1 MKRAKERDSSE
12 TAAIKIN
19 RRKVCLLIIAIG
31 ISVLLLITMLGL
43 LHLEKS
49 NTRRYREENHA
60 RFDANT
66 QAFQEVLDSSD
77 AWIDNLK
84 TSIYALPYL
93 ETASAADFL
102 ADLKQPGVKLTFDE
116 SPFPT
121 DKNGNKLLGRLQ
133 GLIMASSSFSES
145 AIYNPQTGVAVACVS
160 NGHVGALC
168 TEEEELCALLGISSL
183 NTEEGALTEGRAAE
197 HANAAL
203 YLTRVLDDGLV
214 LLCGVTHEALNDSL
228 LADSS
233 GRSYLLKQMV
243 CVFPDGGLLLR
254 DPSRS
259 LGTLGL
265 TQEELTRDAS
275 IEDIGDYTLMRH
287 TLPEYGLQTVAILAE
302 TGATSV
308 VSSEWIWLLLIV
320 TALWLLVITAVG
332 VYMLIRVFRP
342 LSKISSSIAPDAETT
357 EDDLQSIANAIQRY
371 NQQLLS
377 NQATIEAQLSQLRR
391 AYLEQ
396 LALGQTPLITPEQ
409 SERLGIPKLLE
420 KYMLIV
426 LYPDNGRWMRE
437 NGSEQE
443 NLYRKHIMVNT
454 VEESIR
460 TQMKDVQAEFLMCQ
474 FALLVVVP
482 VKDETENM
490 AKAVERW
497 TMDLSVQL
505 QKRFRFG
512 VSPVQS
518 GAESLHPAYRKVM
531 QSAALVEEKE
541 SGRSQDICL
550 NTLIRQNLHMS
561 ELVYMEHYN
570 SAFACFKEMADTLY
584 QQKSRRL
591 RNQQLSGLMSL
602 TLCMLME
609 TSSENNAL
617 LQEAGIDI
625 GALTQPEDDEAELLA
640 EWEKVFGL
648 LEAHQDKRIR
658 GQYSEQFASIY
669 QYMHAHFRDS
679 GLSLT
684 ALAEEFGMSVSTL
697 SREFQKNLGQG
708 FLDSLHQMRIE
719 EAKYAIENTNA
730 SLNDIAISVG
740 YTNTLTMTRAF
751 KKYLGCTPGSF
762 RKKEDIS

>member
-1 MKRAKERDSSE
+1 M
-12 TAAIKIN
+12 
-19 RRKVCLLIIAIG
+19 
-31 ISVLLLITMLGL
+31 
-43 LHLEKS
+43 
-49 NTRRYREENHA
+49 
-60 RFDANT
+60 
-66 QAFQEVLDSSD
+66 
-77 AWIDNLK
+77 
-84 TSIYALPYL
+84 
-93 ETASAADFL
+93 
-102 ADLKQPGVKLTFDE
+102 
-116 SPFPT
+116 
-121 DKNGNKLLGRLQ
+121 
-133 GLIMASSSFSES
+133 
-145 AIYNPQTGVAVACVS
+145 
-160 NGHVGALC
+160 
-168 TEEEELCALLGISSL
+168 
-183 NTEEGALTEGRAAE
+183 
-197 HANAAL
+197 
-203 YLTRVLDDGLV
+203 

-228 LADSS
+228 LADNS

-259 LGTLGL
+259 LGALGL

-275 IEDIGDYTLMRH
+275 IEDIGNYTLMRH
-287 TLPEYGLQTVAILAE
+287 SLPEYGLQTVAILAE

-320 TALWLLVITAVG
+320 TALWLLVIIAIG

-342 LSKISSSIAPDAETT
+342 LSRISSSIAPDAETT

-443 NLYRKHIMVNT
+443 NLYRKHIMVNA

-482 VKDETENM
+482 VKDENENM

-570 SAFACFKEMADTLY
+570 GAFACFKEMADTLY

-609 TSSENNAL
+609 T
-617 LQEAGIDI
+617 
-625 GALTQPEDDEAELLA
+625 EDDEAELLA

>member
-1 MKRAKERDSSE
+1 
-12 TAAIKIN
+12 
-19 RRKVCLLIIAIG
+19 
-31 ISVLLLITMLGL
+31 
-43 LHLEKS
+43 
-49 NTRRYREENHA
+49 
-60 RFDANT
+60 
-66 QAFQEVLDSSD
+66 
-77 AWIDNLK
+77 
-84 TSIYALPYL
+84 
-93 ETASAADFL
+93 
-102 ADLKQPGVKLTFDE
+102 
-116 SPFPT
+116 
-121 DKNGNKLLGRLQ
+121 
-133 GLIMASSSFSES
+133 
-145 AIYNPQTGVAVACVS
+145 
-160 NGHVGALC
+160 
-168 TEEEELCALLGISSL
+168 
-183 NTEEGALTEGRAAE
+183 
-197 HANAAL
+197 
-203 YLTRVLDDGLV
+203 
-214 LLCGVTHEALNDSL
+214 
-228 LADSS
+228 
-233 GRSYLLKQMV
+233 
-243 CVFPDGGLLLR
+243 
-254 DPSRS
+254 
-259 LGTLGL
+259 
-265 TQEELTRDAS
+265 
-275 IEDIGDYTLMRH
+275 
-287 TLPEYGLQTVAILAE
+287 
-302 TGATSV
+302 
-308 VSSEWIWLLLIV
+308 
-320 TALWLLVITAVG
+320 
-332 VYMLIRVFRP
+332 
-342 LSKISSSIAPDAETT
+342 
-357 EDDLQSIANAIQRY
+357 
-371 NQQLLS
+371 
-377 NQATIEAQLSQLRR
+377 
-391 AYLEQ
+391 
-396 LALGQTPLITPEQ
+396 
-409 SERLGIPKLLE
+409 
-420 KYMLIV
+420 
-426 LYPDNGRWMRE
+426 MRE

-443 NLYRKHIMVNT
+443 NLYRKRIMVNA

-482 VKDETENM
+482 VKDENENM

-505 QKRFRFG
+505 QKRFLLG
-512 VSPVQS
+512 AQPVQS

-531 QSAALVEEKE
+531 QERGAGRGEGKRPLAGYLPEHADSAEP
-541 SGRSQDICL
+541 
-550 NTLIRQNLHMS
+550 HMS

-751 KKYLGCTPGSF
+751 KKYLGARPARSEKRKIFPDRSF
-762 RKKEDIS
+762 ENRFCQQSASAHGLSACVVFLCPQKLFAARNRLHVFQTAFFAAHSAENACRKMIRAGFNFFHATFFPFIFSFFLPLNPRCAPQNLSQNLHFGTMLTASFCARYTAIKQTASDETTDSRMIGRRTA

>member
-1 MKRAKERDSSE
+1 MDLA
-12 TAAIKIN
+12 
-19 RRKVCLLIIAIG
+19 
-31 ISVLLLITMLGL
+31 
-43 LHLEKS
+43 
-49 NTRRYREENHA
+49 
-60 RFDANT
+60 
-66 QAFQEVLDSSD
+66 
-77 AWIDNLK
+77 
-84 TSIYALPYL
+84 
-93 ETASAADFL
+93 AAD
-102 ADLKQPGVKLTFDE
+102 
-116 SPFPT
+116 
-121 DKNGNKLLGRLQ
+121 RHR
-133 GLIMASSSFSES
+133 
-145 AIYNPQTGVAVACVS
+145 AVAARYYRS
-160 NGHVGALC
+160 RRL
-168 TEEEELCALLGISSL
+168 
-183 NTEEGALTEGRAAE
+183 
-197 HANAAL
+197 HA
-203 YLTRVLDDGLV
+203 
-214 LLCGVTHEALNDSL
+214 H
-228 LADSS
+228 
-233 GRSYLLKQMV
+233 
-243 CVFPDGGLLLR
+243 
-254 DPSRS
+254 
-259 LGTLGL
+259 
-265 TQEELTRDAS
+265 
-275 IEDIGDYTLMRH
+275 
-287 TLPEYGLQTVAILAE
+287 
-302 TGATSV
+302 
-308 VSSEWIWLLLIV
+308 
-320 TALWLLVITAVG
+320 
-332 VYMLIRVFRP
+332 P
-342 LSKISSSIAPDAETT
+342 LSKISSSIAPNAETT

-443 NLYRKHIMVNT
+443 NLYRKHIMVNA
-454 VEESIR
+454 VEEAVR
-460 TQMKDVQAEFLMCQ
+460 AQMKDMQAEFLMCQ
-474 FALLVVVP
+474 FALLVIIP
-482 VKDETENM
+482 VKDEAENM
-490 AKAVERW
+490 TKAVERW
-497 TMDLSVQL
+497 TMDLSVQM

-541 SGRSQDICL
+541 SGRSQDISL
-550 NTLIRQNLHMS
+550 NALIRQNLHMS

-609 TSSENNAL
+609 TSGENTAL

-625 GALTQPEDDEAELLA
+625 GALTQPEDDEAALLA
-640 EWEKVFGL
+640 KWEKVFGL

-658 GQYSEQFASIY
+658 GRYSEQFASIY

>member
-1 MKRAKERDSSE
+1 MARTTDERLDYLME
-12 TAAIKIN
+12 Q
-19 RRKVCLLIIAIG
+19 
-31 ISVLLLITMLGL
+31 
-43 LHLEKS
+43 LEKG
-49 NTRRYREENHA
+49 
-60 RFDANT
+60 T
-66 QAFQEVLDSSD
+66 QNIFE
-77 AWIDNLK
+77 
-84 TSIYALPYL
+84 
-93 ETASAADFL
+93 
-102 ADLKQPGVKLTFDE
+102 
-116 SPFPT
+116 
-121 DKNGNKLLGRLQ
+121 
-133 GLIMASSSFSES
+133 
-145 AIYNPQTGVAVACVS
+145 
-160 NGHVGALC
+160 
-168 TEEEELCALLGISSL
+168 
-183 NTEEGALTEGRAAE
+183 
-197 HANAAL
+197 
-203 YLTRVLDDGLV
+203 
-214 LLCGVTHEALNDSL
+214 
-228 LADSS
+228 S
-233 GRSYLLKQMV
+233 GRYAEYLAVMSKFHHYSFRNTILIFLQNPNASHVAGFHAWKKD
-243 CVFPDGGLLLR
+243 F
-254 DPSRS
+254 SRS
-259 LGTLGL
+259 VKAGEHGI
-265 TQEELTRDAS
+265 Q
-275 IEDIGDYTLMRH
+275 
-287 TLPEYGLQTVAILAE
+287 ILAPCPKRKWMDHDKIDPA
-302 TGATSV
+302 TG
-308 VSSEWIWLLLIV
+308 L
-320 TALWLLVITAVG
+320 
-332 VYMLIRVFRP
+332 
-342 LSKISSSIAPDAETT
+342 
-357 EDDLQSIANAIQRY
+357 
-371 NQQLLS
+371 
-377 NQATIEAQLSQLRR
+377 
-391 AYLEQ
+391 
-396 LALGQTPLITPEQ
+396 
-409 SERLGIPKLLE
+409 
-420 KYMLIV
+420 
-426 LYPDNGRWMRE
+426 
-437 NGSEQE
+437 
-443 NLYRKHIMVNT
+443 
-454 VEESIR
+454 
-460 TQMKDVQAEFLMCQ
+460 
-474 FALLVVVP
+474 P
-482 VKDETENM
+482 VKDENENM

-550 NTLIRQNLHMS
+550 NTLIRQNLHIS

-640 EWEKVFGL
+640 EWEKVFGP

>member
-1 MKRAKERDSSE
+1 M
-12 TAAIKIN
+12 
-19 RRKVCLLIIAIG
+19 
-31 ISVLLLITMLGL
+31 
-43 LHLEKS
+43 
-49 NTRRYREENHA
+49 
-60 RFDANT
+60 
-66 QAFQEVLDSSD
+66 
-77 AWIDNLK
+77 
-84 TSIYALPYL
+84 
-93 ETASAADFL
+93 
-102 ADLKQPGVKLTFDE
+102 
-116 SPFPT
+116 
-121 DKNGNKLLGRLQ
+121 
-133 GLIMASSSFSES
+133 
-145 AIYNPQTGVAVACVS
+145 
-160 NGHVGALC
+160 
-168 TEEEELCALLGISSL
+168 
-183 NTEEGALTEGRAAE
+183 
-197 HANAAL
+197 
-203 YLTRVLDDGLV
+203 
-214 LLCGVTHEALNDSL
+214 
-228 LADSS
+228 
-233 GRSYLLKQMV
+233 
-243 CVFPDGGLLLR
+243 
-254 DPSRS
+254 
-259 LGTLGL
+259 
-265 TQEELTRDAS
+265 
-275 IEDIGDYTLMRH
+275 
-287 TLPEYGLQTVAILAE
+287 
-302 TGATSV
+302 
-308 VSSEWIWLLLIV
+308 
-320 TALWLLVITAVG
+320 
-332 VYMLIRVFRP
+332 
-342 LSKISSSIAPDAETT
+342 
-357 EDDLQSIANAIQRY
+357 
-371 NQQLLS
+371 
-377 NQATIEAQLSQLRR
+377 
-391 AYLEQ
+391 
-396 LALGQTPLITPEQ
+396 
-409 SERLGIPKLLE
+409 
-420 KYMLIV
+420 
-426 LYPDNGRWMRE
+426 
-437 NGSEQE
+437 
-443 NLYRKHIMVNT
+443 
-454 VEESIR
+454 
-460 TQMKDVQAEFLMCQ
+460 
-474 FALLVVVP
+474 P
-482 VKDETENM
+482 VKDENENM

-617 LQEAGIDI
+617 LQKAGIDI

>member
-1 MKRAKERDSSE
+1 MKGLFVQTPPRA
-12 TAAIKIN
+12 AQI
-19 RRKVCLLIIAIG
+19 
-31 ISVLLLITMLGL
+31 
-43 LHLEKS
+43 
-49 NTRRYREENHA
+49 
-60 RFDANT
+60 
-66 QAFQEVLDSSD
+66 
-77 AWIDNLK
+77 
-84 TSIYALPYL
+84 ALPPC
-93 ETASAADFL
+93 AAV
-102 ADLKQPGVKLTFDE
+102 PVKTFQHQQR
-116 SPFPT
+116 T
-121 DKNGNKLLGRLQ
+121 
-133 GLIMASSSFSES
+133 
-145 AIYNPQTGVAVACVS
+145 VARGAEEVA
-160 NGHVGALC
+160 
-168 TEEEELCALLGISSL
+168 
-183 NTEEGALTEGRAAE
+183 EGRE
-197 HANAAL
+197 
-203 YLTRVLDDGLV
+203 RERLV
-214 LLCGVTHEALNDSL
+214 
-228 LADSS
+228 
-233 GRSYLLKQMV
+233 
-243 CVFPDGGLLLR
+243 
-254 DPSRS
+254 
-259 LGTLGL
+259 
-265 TQEELTRDAS
+265 
-275 IEDIGDYTLMRH
+275 
-287 TLPEYGLQTVAILAE
+287 
-302 TGATSV
+302 
-308 VSSEWIWLLLIV
+308 
-320 TALWLLVITAVG
+320 VG
-332 VYMLIRVFRP
+332 
-342 LSKISSSIAPDAETT
+342 KISAHERAGAHV
-357 EDDLQSIANAIQRY
+357 DLA
-371 NQQLLS
+371 
-377 NQATIEAQLSQLRR
+377 
-391 AYLEQ
+391 
-396 LALGQTPLITPEQ
+396 
-409 SERLGIPKLLE
+409 
-420 KYMLIV
+420 
-426 LYPDNGRWMRE
+426 
-437 NGSEQE
+437 
-443 NLYRKHIMVNT
+443 
-454 VEESIR
+454 
-460 TQMKDVQAEFLMCQ
+460 VQAEPRRKRDQLAAGEQTLEHTLRLGAVLCVKAGEHGIQILAPCPKRKWMDHDKIDP
-474 FALLVVVP
+474 ATGLP
-482 VKDETENM
+482 VKDENENM

-518 GAESLHPAYRKVM
+518 GAENLHPAYRKVM

-584 QQKSRRL
+584 QQKRRRL

-609 TSSENNAL
+609 TSSENSAL

>member
-1 MKRAKERDSSE
+1 MARTTDERLD
-12 TAAIKIN
+12 
-19 RRKVCLLIIAIG
+19 CL
-31 ISVLLLITMLGL
+31 MEQ
-43 LHLEKS
+43 LEKG
-49 NTRRYREENHA
+49 
-60 RFDANT
+60 T
-66 QAFQEVLDSSD
+66 QNIFE
-77 AWIDNLK
+77 
-84 TSIYALPYL
+84 
-93 ETASAADFL
+93 
-102 ADLKQPGVKLTFDE
+102 
-116 SPFPT
+116 
-121 DKNGNKLLGRLQ
+121 
-133 GLIMASSSFSES
+133 
-145 AIYNPQTGVAVACVS
+145 
-160 NGHVGALC
+160 
-168 TEEEELCALLGISSL
+168 
-183 NTEEGALTEGRAAE
+183 
-197 HANAAL
+197 
-203 YLTRVLDDGLV
+203 
-214 LLCGVTHEALNDSL
+214 
-228 LADSS
+228 S
-233 GRSYLLKQMV
+233 GRYAEYLAVMSKFHHYSFRNTILIFLQNPNASHVAGFHAWKKD
-243 CVFPDGGLLLR
+243 FG
-254 DPSRS
+254 RS
-259 LGTLGL
+259 VKAGEHGI
-265 TQEELTRDAS
+265 Q
-275 IEDIGDYTLMRH
+275 
-287 TLPEYGLQTVAILAE
+287 ILAPCPKRKWMDHDKIDPA
-302 TGATSV
+302 TG
-308 VSSEWIWLLLIV
+308 L
-320 TALWLLVITAVG
+320 
-332 VYMLIRVFRP
+332 
-342 LSKISSSIAPDAETT
+342 
-357 EDDLQSIANAIQRY
+357 
-371 NQQLLS
+371 
-377 NQATIEAQLSQLRR
+377 
-391 AYLEQ
+391 
-396 LALGQTPLITPEQ
+396 
-409 SERLGIPKLLE
+409 
-420 KYMLIV
+420 
-426 LYPDNGRWMRE
+426 
-437 NGSEQE
+437 
-443 NLYRKHIMVNT
+443 
-454 VEESIR
+454 
-460 TQMKDVQAEFLMCQ
+460 
-474 FALLVVVP
+474 P
-482 VKDETENM
+482 VKDENENM

>member
-60 RFDANT
+60 RFDVNT

-133 GLIMASSSFSES
+133 GLIMASSSFSEG
-145 AIYNPQTGVAVACVS
+145 AIYNPQTGVAIACIS
-160 NGHVGALC
+160 DGHVSALC
-168 TEEEELCALLGISSL
+168 TEEEELCTLLGISSL

-259 LGTLGL
+259 LGALGL

-332 VYMLIRVFRP
+332 
-342 LSKISSSIAPDAETT
+342 

-482 VKDETENM
+482 VKDENENM

-609 TSSENNAL
+609 TSSENSAL